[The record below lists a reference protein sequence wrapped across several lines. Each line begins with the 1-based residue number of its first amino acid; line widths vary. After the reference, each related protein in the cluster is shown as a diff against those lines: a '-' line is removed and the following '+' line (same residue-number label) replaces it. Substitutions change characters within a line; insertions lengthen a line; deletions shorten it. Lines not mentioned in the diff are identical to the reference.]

1 MEKNRA
7 SMALQILALSVE
19 NDKRI
24 EAVDKV
30 IAYIQSTGLD
40 YEVAAFETTIE
51 GDLAQLMEVLEEAI
65 RIASQV
71 DPRIFANVKVH
82 YNAQGNVLSID
93 EKVSKHR

>member
-7 SMALQILALSVE
+7 SMAIQILAMSVE
-19 NDKRI
+19 SDKRI
-24 EAVDKV
+24 EAVDQV
-30 IAYIQSTGLD
+30 IAYIRSTGMV

-51 GDLAQLMEVLEEAI
+51 GELHQLMEVLEESI
-65 RIASQV
+65 RIASQI

>member
-1 MEKNRA
+1 MENQRA
-7 SMALQILALSVE
+7 SMALQILAMSVE
-19 NDKRI
+19 SDKRI

-30 IAYIQSTGLD
+30 IAYIRSTGLV

-51 GDLAQLMEVLEEAI
+51 GELHQLMEVLEESI
-65 RIASQV
+65 RIASQI
-71 DPRIFANVKVH
+71 DPRIFTNVKVH